1 MVRREKQTLQ
11 DWTAEEYS
19 TVRKRKTT
27 RGEQAVATM
36 QKATTILIIHSSP
49 TNKGKGQTMYDIEQ
63 GSRYS
68 RNVNAEILE
77 QHNDRLIDEMGNLVA
92 ELLVIS
98 KDIHREVTSQ
108 NDELERM
115 NDGFGDLHDRLDD
128 STKRVQ
134 SMLTPSG
141 AGGKNMTSMVAFC
154 VSAVCFLWFLI

>member
-1 MVRREKQTLQ
+1 
-11 DWTAEEYS
+11 
-19 TVRKRKTT
+19 
-27 RGEQAVATM
+27 
-36 QKATTILIIHSSP
+36 
-49 TNKGKGQTMYDIEQ
+49 MYDIEQ

-68 RNVNAEILE
+68 RNVNAGILE
-77 QHNDRLIDEMGNLVA
+77 QHNDRLIDEMGNRVA

-98 KDIHREVTSQ
+98 KDIHREVTGQ

-141 AGGKNMTSMVAFC
+141 AGAKNMTSMVAFC